1 MSSNRSSRL
10 LLVVS
15 AIVLVA
21 GAMGAVGALSAEAPT
36 SAEVG
41 TDADAT
47 ITFDQSDLYGG
58 GEFQDWSLR
67 GETELAN
74 ATWTVVGYNAAD
86 TEVNRTTYPR
96 DGGSGSTFTHPVD
109 IDNDVVRLE
118 IVVEGTV
125 PEVESYNYSDPQSFT
140 IASFTRLRGNSEDTI
155 ETISVHHYTNESQQA
170 RTAIEQAEEAVNG
183 SSNQNAQQDL
193 EQAIS
198 FYNGGQFD
206 EAIDAADQAERA
218 AEQSRQQNQLM
229 QTVIYVVLGLVVL
242 ALLVGGV
249 WWYRKNQQASRL

>member
-1 MSSNRSSRL
+1 MSSNRSSRAL
-10 LLVVS
+10 VVVS
-15 AIVLVA
+15 AIVLVS
-21 GAMGAVGALSAEAPT
+21 GAIGVVGALSVEAPS
-36 SAEVG
+36 SAQVG
-41 TDADAT
+41 TETNAT
-47 ITFDQSDLYGG
+47 VAFNQSDLYGG
-58 GEFQDWSLR
+58 GEYQDWTLR

-86 TEVNRTTYPR
+86 TVVNRTTYPR

-125 PEVESYNYSDPQSFT
+125 PEVERYNYSDPQSFT
-140 IASFTRLRGNSEDTI
+140 IASFARLRGNSEDTI
-155 ETISVHHYTNESQQA
+155 RTVTVHHYTNESQQA
-170 RTAIEQAEEAVNG
+170 RTAIDQAQEAVNG
-183 SSNQNAQQDL
+183 SSNQNARQDL

-206 EAIDAADQAERA
+206 EAIDAADQAQRA

-242 ALLVGGV
+242 ALVVGGV